1 MKVFVDSDVIIS
13 LLLSEKGAAYLLLKS
28 DNITPII
35 SNISRNEIEIV
46 VEQLNI
52 DQSKLKKLLK
62 QLKHIN
68 LPLTLDKVEKK
79 FSQYVTDIYDAHIVA
94 GAIEGR
100 VTFLIT
106 YNIRHFK
113 IDKIKEDL
121 NIIVMTPGQFIQY
134 LRSRE

>member
-13 LLLSEKGAAYLLLKS
+13 SLLSEKGAAYLLLKS

-46 VEQLNI
+46 VERLNI

-62 QLKHIN
+62 QLKRIN

-79 FSQYVTDIYDAHIVA
+79 FSQYVTVIYDAHIVA